1 MTHSQIIIIKMIT
14 RILILLPLITVKL
27 WTAELQWETN
37 HSQLVLTPKQASG
50 EIVFR
55 AQNLSEQVVEIDR
68 IESSCG
74 CTVSKITHLRI
85 PPGKKTEVK
94 AKFEKKGR
102 KQSSQVQLRVYLKG
116 QNEASETLSISVD
129 IHTAIRIKPAIVY
142 WRKGE
147 LEVTRELEVVL
158 DPRYAA
164 GIKAIEY
171 DTQQFE
177 VKTQPSDTSANYYQ
191 IQIKPLATTIPI
203 QANIT
208 IRSQGKNGYASERT
222 LLHAYVRP

>member
-1 MTHSQIIIIKMIT
+1 MIT
-14 RILILLPLITVKL
+14 RILILLPLITAKL
-27 WTAELQWETN
+27 WTAELQWETK

-50 EIVFR
+50 EIIFR
-55 AQNLSEQVVEIDR
+55 AQNHSEQVVEIDR

-74 CTVSKITHLRI
+74 CTVSKTTQLRI
-85 PPGKKTEVK
+85 SPGKKTEIK

-116 QNEASETLSISVD
+116 QNEASETLTISVD

-142 WRKGE
+142 WRTGDLGATRT
-147 LEVTRELEVVL
+147 LEVIL

-164 GIKAIEY
+164 GIGAIEY

-177 VKTQPSDTSANYYQ
+177 VKTQPSALSANRFQ
-191 IQIKPLATTIPI
+191 IQIKPLATASPF
-203 QANIT
+203 QASIAVH
-208 IRSQGKNGYASERT
+208 SQAKNDYASERAVF
-222 LLHAYVRP
+222 HAFVRP